1 MTIEER
7 LPGESVRDYAFR
19 VIKQNIVS
27 VELKPGSLLSENE
40 LSSRLGISRT
50 PVREALSD
58 LARVSILETLPQ
70 RGTFIALID
79 PKMVEDSRFLR
90 CVPAS

>member
-7 LPGESVRDYAFR
+7 LPGESARDYAFR